1 MDVTYWGAVKPL
13 QTLLAKAVVHVGP
26 RRVAG
31 DIHGFLSRSGTFLW
45 AREFNA
51 LKQALKKDSLGEGD
65 GEECSS
71 SDDEED
77 GGSGNYGSS
86 LSVEDSTCWRRLRA
100 FFASPE
106 HAHVYGGYD
115 LADALESFPAQDG
128 MFEASKE
135 EIDALCSAFPRSPAA
150 TDDEESEEEREHD
163 VHDREDDDDDD
174 DDDDSSSSSSSS
186 TADAGF
192 LDDFF
197 GAFS

>member
-1 MDVTYWGAVKPL
+1 M
-13 QTLLAKAVVHVGP
+13 
-26 RRVAG
+26 
-31 DIHGFLSRSGTFLW
+31 
-45 AREFNA
+45 
-51 LKQALKKDSLGEGD
+51 
-65 GEECSS
+65 
-71 SDDEED
+71 
-77 GGSGNYGSS
+77 
-86 LSVEDSTCWRRLRA
+86 
-100 FFASPE
+100 
-106 HAHVYGGYD
+106 
-115 LADALESFPAQDG
+115 ADALESFPAQDG

-174 DDDDSSSSSSSS
+174 DDDDSSSSSS